1 MSNRELE
8 VRFVRSLWRLCL
20 AIFVVFLF
28 VAHAQAPEL
37 VVKDAWTRPPLPP
50 QNNIAVFMT
59 ISNAG
64 PTARSVVSVS
74 TPDAR
79 KAELHEVHMEGKMMK
94 MTPIKTLQVPANGSV
109 ELKPGSFHIMCF
121 GIKKSL
127 KSGDAVS
134 MVLTLDDGNK
144 IPVAVTVRPAQESSG
159 GDSSMDSHGSPMPGD
174 RP

>member
-28 VAHAQAPEL
+28 VAHAQAPEV

-79 KAELHEVHMEGKMMK
+79 KAELHEVRMEGKMMK

-121 GIKKSL
+121 DL
-127 KSGDAVS
+127 KRPLKPGDRVS
-134 MVLTLDDGNK
+134 MVLALGDGK
-144 IPVAVTVRPAQESSG
+144 KVPVAVTVRAAQDNSG
-159 GDSSMDSHGSPMPGD
+159 GDFSMGSHGSPMPGEK
-174 RP
+174 P